1 MCNEINGKLKVI
13 QRDHAARDHHE
24 CLFLVVV
31 CSMTSDDDDAGRGKI
46 VELVSVT
53 HKSHKSTAG
62 SQQRN
67 AMMMMKAVCDTAA
80 MQ

>member
-1 MCNEINGKLKVI
+1 MCNEINEKLKVI

-31 CSMTSDDDDAGRGKI
+31 GSMTSDDGGRGKI

-67 AMMMMKAVCDTAA
+67 AMMMMKVVCDTAA

>member
-1 MCNEINGKLKVI
+1 
-13 QRDHAARDHHE
+13 
-24 CLFLVVV
+24 
-31 CSMTSDDDDAGRGKI
+31 MTSDDDGGGRGKI

-67 AMMMMKAVCDTAA
+67 AMMMKAVCDTAA

>member
-1 MCNEINGKLKVI
+1 MCNEINEKLKVT

-31 CSMTSDDDDAGRGKI
+31 GSMTSDDGGRGKI